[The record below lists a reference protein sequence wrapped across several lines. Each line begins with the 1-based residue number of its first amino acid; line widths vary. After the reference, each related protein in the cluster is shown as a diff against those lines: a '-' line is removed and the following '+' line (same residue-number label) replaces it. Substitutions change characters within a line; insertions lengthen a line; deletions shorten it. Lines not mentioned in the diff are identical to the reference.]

1 MDLVALCFESRSSS
15 GFQRHIKHS
24 GIAFDLVMI
33 LEYGLDSLIILD
45 RVDPA
50 SHASARVA
58 LLICFPCDFVPKTK

>member
-1 MDLVALCFESRSSS
+1 
-15 GFQRHIKHS
+15 
-24 GIAFDLVMI
+24 MI